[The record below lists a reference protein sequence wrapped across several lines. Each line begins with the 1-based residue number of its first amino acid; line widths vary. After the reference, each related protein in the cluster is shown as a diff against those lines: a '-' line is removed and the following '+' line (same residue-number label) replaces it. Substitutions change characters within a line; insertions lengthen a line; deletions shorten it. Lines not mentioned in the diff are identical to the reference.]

1 MKRLLRWIAI
11 TVGVLLTGIIGG
23 VAYLAWRASK
33 RTGRSVLSSL
43 SAVPEEAELL
53 ASQAKARATE
63 AIDAG
68 LKTARERAS
77 SVKNLIPGSKS
88 EP

>member
-1 MKRLLRWIAI
+1 MKKFLRWVAV
-11 TVGVLLTGIIGG
+11 TVGVLLTGIVGG

-33 RTGRSVLSSL
+33 RTGRSLLSSL

-53 ASQAKARATE
+53 ASEAKARATE

-77 SVKNLIPGSKS
+77 TVKNLIPGGRS